1 MSYGQGSARHLAI
14 ATMSMM
20 NPHPR
25 HVCATIRSRRSR
37 SARRGSVLVLVMT
50 LLSILFVTGVAFL
63 ATMNFE
69 ADLVDAEL
77 RTRGGESGVTAV
89 ENVAGKLLKESFLAA
104 GDKPFT
110 TTRSVSSRA
119 TFAAQPGWDGA
130 TSPLEPARFERPNG
144 AHIYQVAF
152 ADPSLTGG
160 SSTKESPLIGL
171 RLDVSWP
178 PGSVQSTRHCVGGA
192 YDGDPCVTTSQC
204 QGGACEPLKTCQGG
218 LNDGRR
224 CLNDAFC
231 PAGSG
236 APTPACLPL
245 KVCVGG
251 SRDGGQC
258 NVTGDCGGS
267 PCLEKSIVVADA
279 DGDGIVDSVQFDL
292 SELGLPSQQAAAMS
306 TLVNPSSGTT
316 GKTFVGLRVVPHGG
330 MVNLNDSHMR
340 LIETALKVPS
350 LIGTPNFRFGPL
362 QTDPAF
368 YSPLQEESVLRRR
381 GFLPPRSVPASR
393 LHGDAA
399 ADVRIALDPPGGGD
413 MAYQLFPA
421 RSRGRESVLAD
432 DHRYWPMSMSELVNP
447 GDKSSPSLWAARM
460 EPLTALSIDPEAT
473 NYSRRHLVTTA
484 SHDDLLSRGG
494 MVMTDAGPL
503 DVFEAMLRL
512 NRSRNVDNECNY
524 DDILDTTR
532 QWRPL
537 PFEYAEYPATLADD
551 TIPNDLGVECDCATR
566 EVCRRDPR
574 KGRLQL
580 SLAWMD
586 DYFDAL
592 LVDASKVTNAFEA
605 RQRVLAQR
613 NHLLY
618 DAFFLL
624 LNNARGPYWDGDRE
638 CRLDSECTSGFTC
651 VAGDC
656 RAICQ
661 VNNQCVG
668 GQQCV
673 LGACLTPCNGTA
685 ACAAARQSCVATGQ
699 GPSVCLGECA
709 FDTDCGS
716 GLACRDGECVDRV
729 LGQSRRDA
737 LISRTAASLTAN
749 MLDYMDRGECL
760 SGSKL
765 GQPCDTDG
773 ECGGGVCR
781 DIPTRIALRSFDF
794 AGTPAPGIVA
804 PRRECSSG
812 PSGGQTC
819 TADSQCGGT
828 GSGATC
834 QYVNGAAG
842 VEFGGIGGL
851 ARLPQYIYGLE
862 AQPFITQVASWFD
875 RTIPSPP
882 DARVTSR
889 YIELFNPYENDIQ
902 GRSGDEFWIYEVDP
916 GAPDPIG
923 TANRVQIPVVIP
935 GVNSASGPFLIVRS
949 GVNDLKHPSGLS
961 PAEYNLANASGSP
974 ALQFRNGWILYLVR
988 RVLFPGDSAP
998 TEIVI
1003 DQFELPI
1010 GSDVANPDPQSIAL
1024 SDMLAIL
1031 SEERVVKS
1039 IQDRWKATLAI
1050 TASMPF
1056 LVPLDELLHGL
1067 GTWSGTSPQLPT
1079 ALQNAHPVELSFP
1092 NTGSF
1097 TKRHQVAGQTALDF
1111 SVAFPTTGSM
1121 LLTLRHANRAFGDIA
1136 RQPVVGSPA
1145 PYFDFNLAFNTWLD
1159 DETQVYLPNGALAA
1173 TIRELDQIDNG
1184 RMPVFD
1190 RGSTDP
1196 NTGLTYSA
1204 HHVDAWKGDA
1214 ASLFKAGDTKNL
1226 PWGQFVF
1233 DYFTALPLSGPGP
1246 YRSYDPNLVGLAD
1259 AQPRVDL
1266 NGLRVH
1272 GRLDINAAPWT
1283 VLSGLPH
1290 VPMQKIPAVYRD
1302 RIRNM
1307 LGPFTP
1313 SKQVATDTEAA
1324 VLGEP
1329 LAQGLVSYRE
1339 QRMVLADDGQGGS
1352 SGDYSADGFGRGWAI
1367 GTPAFRRGTGF
1378 LTVGEIANVR
1388 HGQLVPSPSG
1398 LNDYRADY
1406 GKVAV
1411 NEPDGADYVEAV
1423 ALLAALGD
1431 WVTVRSQVFTV
1442 YGVVRGDVDANFIP
1456 STISG
1461 WDEANRLD
1469 INARALRFQ
1478 ETVDRL
1484 PTFLGEPLPVEVGEG
1499 VVAPYAD
1506 VQND

>member
-1 MSYGQGSARHLAI
+1 
-14 ATMSMM
+14 MM

-25 HVCATIRSRRSR
+25 QTLPALRLERSRF
-37 SARRGSVLVLVMT
+37 ARRGSVLVLVMT

-77 RTRGGESGVTAV
+77 RGRSGESGVAAV
-89 ENVAGKLLKESFLAA
+89 EDVAGDLLKEGFLAA
-104 GDKPFT
+104 GAKPFAAT
-110 TTRSVSSRA
+110 GSVTSRSA
-119 TFAAQPGWDGA
+119 FAAQPGWDGA

-144 AHIYQVAF
+144 AHVYQIAF
-152 ADPSLTGG
+152 ADPSLAGG
-160 SSTKESPLIGL
+160 SSKKESPLIGL
-171 RLDVSWP
+171 RLDVNWA
-178 PGSVQSTRHCVGGA
+178 PGSVQSTRNCVGGA
-192 YDGDPCVTTSQC
+192 YDGDPCATNSQC
-204 QGGACEPLKTCQGG
+204 QGGTCEPLKTCQGG

-231 PAGSG
+231 PPGPG
-236 APTPACLPL
+236 VPTPACMPL

-251 SRDGGQC
+251 ARDGGQC
-258 NVTGDCGGS
+258 NLPSDCGGS
-267 PCLEKSIVVADA
+267 PCLEKSIVVTDA
-279 DGDGIVDSVQFDL
+279 DGDGVVDSVQFDL
-292 SELGLPSQQAAAMS
+292 SELGLPSQQAAALS
-306 TLVNPSSGTT
+306 SLVNPSSGTT

-381 GFLPPRSVPASR
+381 GFLPPRRVPASR

-399 ADVRIALDPPGGGD
+399 ADVRIAVDPPGGGD

-421 RSRGRESVLAD
+421 RSRGRESVLDD
-432 DHRYWPMSMSELVNP
+432 DHRYWPLSMGDLVNP

-460 EPLTALSIDPEAT
+460 EPLTALSIDPDAS
-473 NYSRRHLVTTA
+473 NYSRRHLVTTV

-512 NRSRNVDNECNY
+512 NRSRNVENECNY
-524 DDILDTTR
+524 DDVLDTAR
-532 QWRPL
+532 LWRPL
-537 PFEYAEYPATLADD
+537 PFEYAEYPGTLADD
-551 TIPNDLGVECDCATR
+551 TIPNDVAECDCPTR

-586 DYFDAL
+586 DYFESL
-592 LVDASKVTNAFEA
+592 LADASTAVNAFDA
-605 RQRVLAQR
+605 RLRVLAQR
-613 NHLLY
+613 NHLLH

-638 CRLDSECTSGFTC
+638 CRLDSECPSGFTC

-661 VNNQCVG
+661 VNNQCAG
-668 GQQCV
+668 GEQCV
-673 LGACLTPCNGTA
+673 GGACLTPCTGTA
-685 ACAAARQSCVATGQ
+685 TCASARQSCVATKDGTN
-699 GPSVCLGECA
+699 VCLGECA

-760 SGSKL
+760 SGAKL

-794 AGTPAPGIVA
+794 AGTSAPGIVA

-812 PSGGQTC
+812 PVGGQTC

-828 GSGATC
+828 GSSATC

-842 VEFGGIGGL
+842 LEFGAQGGL
-851 ARLPQYIYGLE
+851 ARLPQYVYGLE
-862 AQPFITQVASWFD
+862 AQPFIMQVASKYVN
-875 RTIPSPP
+875 INPP
-882 DARVTSR
+882 PNAANISNR
-889 YIELFNPYENDIQ
+889 YIELFNPYPFDIQ
-902 GRSGDEFWIYEVDP
+902 GRAGDELWIYEVDP
-916 GAPDPIG
+916 GASDPIA
-923 TANRVQIPVVIP
+923 TANRVQITAAIP
-935 GVNSASGPFLIVRS
+935 GGNSASDPFLVVYS
-949 GVNDLKHPSGLS
+949 GGGDVPVPVGGMAPIAFDLMNSAGGQS
-961 PAEYNLANASGSP
+961 
-974 ALQFRNGWILYLVR
+974 LQFLDGWVIYLVR
-988 RVLFPGDSAP
+988 RVTFPGDGAP
-998 TEIVI
+998 TEVVL
-1003 DQFELPI
+1003 DQFELPL
-1010 GSDVANPDPQSIAL
+1010 GGTLGNPNPEPMPAPNSEYLYSRERIAQNNQKQWASSL
-1024 SDMLAIL
+1024 PFAIDAAPL
-1031 SEERVVKS
+1031 
-1039 IQDRWKATLAI
+1039 L
-1050 TASMPF
+1050 
-1056 LVPLDELLHGL
+1056 LVPPPTVSPGL
-1067 GTWSGTSPQLPT
+1067 GTWTVTPFTQPL
-1079 ALQNAHPVELSFP
+1079 HPVELSFP

-1097 TKRHQVAGQTALDF
+1097 TKRHQVAGQTSLDF

-1136 RQPVVGSPA
+1136 RQPVVGSLA

-1159 DETQVYLPNGALAA
+1159 DEMLVYQPNGALAA

-1190 RGSTDP
+1190 RGTTDP

-1204 HHVDAWKGDA
+1204 HHVDPWKGDA

-1283 VLSGLPH
+1283 VLAGLPH
-1290 VPMQKIPAVYRD
+1290 VPMQKIPTVFRD

-1313 SKQVATDTEAA
+1313 GGQVATDSEAA
-1324 VLGEP
+1324 VLGSR
-1329 LAQGLVSYRE
+1329 LAQALVSYRE

-1378 LTVGEIANVR
+1378 LSVGEIANVR

-1398 LNDYRADY
+1398 LNDYRSDY
-1406 GKVAV
+1406 GRVDV
-1411 NEPDGADYVEAV
+1411 NGPDGADYVEAV

-1431 WVTVRSQVFTV
+1431 WTTVRSQVFTV
-1442 YGVVRGDVDANFIP
+1442 YGVVRGDADANFVP
-1456 STISG
+1456 STVSG
-1461 WDEANRLD
+1461 WDEGIRHD

-1499 VVAPYAD
+1499 TVAPYAD